1 MPLNLVLEYLIGHFE
16 LDENYITEA
25 CLKWVL
31 RKDLKFSYKRA
42 SLRPL

>member
-1 MPLNLVLEYLIGHFE
+1 MPLNLVLEYLLGSFE
-16 LDENYITEA
+16 LNDDYITEN

-42 SLRPL
+42 SKRPL